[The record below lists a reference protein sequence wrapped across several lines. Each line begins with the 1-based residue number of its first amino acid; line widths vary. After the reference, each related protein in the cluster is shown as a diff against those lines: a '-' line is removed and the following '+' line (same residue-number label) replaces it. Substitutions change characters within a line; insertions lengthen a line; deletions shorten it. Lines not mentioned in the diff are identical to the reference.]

1 MTNTIDNIADFVINL
16 SPEPEKRTVVP
27 PIINQ
32 EKCTGCGLCAK
43 DCTFIIKM
51 IDDKAHI
58 QTSGTDYECVGCGH
72 CVAIC
77 PVGAIKDPL
86 AEKGANR
93 AYKTSDLPSPASLQ
107 LLFQSR
113 RTMRLYKDK
122 PIPRKILEQIIN
134 AARFAPIGGNKQ
146 HDVNYLVIS
155 SSEEIAKLRGAVL
168 ESILNLFSRLRKK
181 SVQAGAGLLM
191 GRENVET
198 IVGYIPVLEAFR
210 DRWEKDK
217 DDRIF
222 FNAPALI
229 VVHGKKWDDI
239 VAFSC
244 AIALHQA
251 VLMGELLKIG
261 SCYNGLFQEAINFD
275 KTIKEMVG
283 IPRGHKCYGAMSLGY
298 SAHKYQ
304 RLVRRTP
311 SPVVWRE

>member
-1 MTNTIDNIADFVINL
+1 MPGTIDKISDFIIKL
-16 SPEPEKRTVVP
+16 SPEPVKRTVVP

-51 IDDKAHI
+51 IDDKAHSS
-58 QTSGTDYECVGCGH
+58 TSGTPVECVGCGH

-86 AEKGANR
+86 AEKGDNR
-93 AYKTSDLPSPASLQ
+93 AYKASSRPTPASLQ

-113 RTMRLYKDK
+113 RTMRNYKDK
-122 PIPRKILEQIIN
+122 PVPREALEKIIN
-134 AARFAPIGGNKQ
+134 AARFAPTGGNKP
-146 HDVNYLVIS
+146 HDINYLVLS
-155 SSEEIAKLRGAVL
+155 SAEEIAKLRGPVL
-168 ESILNLFSRLRKK
+168 ASILKLASKLRKK
-181 SVQAGAGLLM
+181 SVQAGLSLVM

-198 IVGYIPVLEAFR
+198 VVGYIPILEAFR

-222 FNAPALI
+222 YKAPALI
-229 VVHGKKWDDI
+229 VVHGKKGDDT
-239 VAFSC
+239 VGFGC

-251 VLMGELLKIG
+251 VLMSELLNIG
-261 SCYNGLFQEAINFD
+261 TCYNGLFQQAINLD

-283 IPRGHKCYGAMSLGY
+283 IPKSHKCYGTMTLGY
-298 SAHKYQ
+298 SAVKYQ

-311 SPVVWRE
+311 SPVVWR